1 MRVTRGLSTA
11 GQVSGS
17 GAFTR
22 SQVFAPSVERKIA
35 GGRVP
40 ARIRSGSCGERAT
53 DQMQRPSISE
63 GRWVHWPLGISSR

>member
-40 ARIRSGSCGERAT
+40 ARMRSGSCGERAT
-53 DQMQRPSISE
+53 DQMQSESISD
-63 GRWVHWPLGISSR
+63 GRCVHLAAGISSR